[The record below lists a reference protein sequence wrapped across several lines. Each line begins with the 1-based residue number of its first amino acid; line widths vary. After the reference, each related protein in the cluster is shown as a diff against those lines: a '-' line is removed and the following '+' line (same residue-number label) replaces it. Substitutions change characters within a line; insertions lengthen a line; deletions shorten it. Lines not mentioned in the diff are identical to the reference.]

1 LLRADDDGLNAGGVV
16 AREVL
21 AQLRQPATAIRS
33 EGAPDENDENRGN
46 TSVVVEGDGSAEA

>member
-1 LLRADDDGLNAGGVV
+1 VV

-46 TSVVVEGDGSAEA
+46 TSVVVEGDGSADA